1 MYKNNTISVS
11 YSIIDTNDSILNNVD
26 INYKPAQ
33 NNYDTPKIY
42 NNLDKLN
49 NSCVYSHNTK
59 TYVCNNINNTDDKLT
74 VNNTDDKLTVNNTDD
89 KLTVNNTDDKLTVN
103 NTINTD
109 NTFNDKHVIDK
120 TVFKK
125 LINNFPKKFN
135 TLDNPEI
142 KINNKAKSETEISY
156 KISYRICYILLGCFV
171 VYLLFM
177 SCKNKT
183 NIFKP

>member
-33 NNYDTPKIY
+33 NNYYTPKIYNNKIY

-59 TYVCNNINNTDDKLT
+59 TYVCNNI
-74 VNNTDDKLTVNNTDD
+74 NNTDD

>member
-1 MYKNNTISVS
+1 MYENNTISVS

-59 TYVCNNINNTDDKLT
+59 TYVCNNI
-74 VNNTDDKLTVNNTDD
+74 NNTDD

>member
-1 MYKNNTISVS
+1 MYENNTISVS

-59 TYVCNNINNTDDKLT
+59 TYVCNNI
-74 VNNTDDKLTVNNTDD
+74 
-89 KLTVNNTDDKLTVN
+89 NNTDDKLTVN